1 MSLAR
6 APGAN
11 VISGRLPPAQKGR
24 DFRRLPVGDVPVRR
38 ARARPT
44 RLAAGKQDRIPS
56 GIGTGARRVGNRR
69 VVRGVRKTVLAKEA
83 AATADEDSL
92 VPGGSVPETAA
103 AGANASTLVV
113 DAAAGSSDSET
124 ASGKPP
130 GRDEV
135 KLIVTDVDGTL
146 LNSNQ
151 ELTLRVEAALARAA
165 AAGVPTVLATGK
177 SRGPW
182 ADAVLGK
189 LAGAPMP
196 GVFVQGCLTCDA
208 DGTVLESIE
217 LDSVVAQ
224 SVIRFAER
232 AGASAVAF
240 CGSRILCSRR
250 DENTDL
256 VLKYGEPA
264 PEAVGPMIAN
274 VIDEGI
280 GINKILLFCDE
291 KDMPA
296 LREDAEL
303 MFENDCAITTAV
315 PGMLE
320 FLPMGASKGAA
331 VARLLARM
339 GVDPKNVLALGD
351 GENDA
356 EMLALAGTAVAMKGS
371 AELVVAAARGVVGGS
386 NDEDG
391 VADAVEKY
399 VLAARGLRPASEI
412 KMPPEEPPERGP
424 GSAKAA
430 KADSPTQ
437 IKTRSIAA
445 AVAAAE
451 RAAEEKEQK
460 KRVQEME
467 KAKRTNAELLEASKA
482 ATARL
487 AQLRGSLLETEAAL
501 ASAEEEERLKIGS
514 IREKAKQVA
523 SSKSAAFEEAKVADK
538 RAAEAEARARSGG
551 WGDDAN
557 AGDAAEVSNAD
568 TWVTAAESE
577 QRQAVAAAAAAAG
590 ARARSAVAD
599 FQEAAAADEAARNQ
613 NQNENGNAA
622 SSGVSAEIVFP
633 DDDGNSPS
641 SALPSF
647 AKIGG
652 FFAAALQTVSRL
664 ASPEA
669 QKKRALAERAA
680 AKASL
685 LATVVATNIGR
696 ECDAAQLSAVQ
707 AATLELEALN
717 PTKRPATSSLLRGRW
732 SAVFTNSRQLLG
744 MDKKLSLTKQSGPV
758 YMAHDVEES
767 RSEWQYTWPVKVE
780 RAALSVTNEGYGLF
794 MSFEQ
799 TKLFG
804 LFGMPGAGKAKE
816 YGDLEI
822 TYLDLDM
829 MLARGANQTVYVFVQ
844 TNSNYRIGDL
854 DSGDVNRRLN

>member
-56 GIGTGARRVGNRR
+56 GIGAGARRVGNRR

-92 VPGGSVPETAA
+92 VPGGSVPGTAA

-523 SSKSAAFEEAKVADK
+523 SSKSAAFAEAKVADK

-557 AGDAAEVSNAD
+557 AGEAAEVSNVD
-568 TWVTAAESE
+568 TWVIAAESE
-577 QRQAVAAAAAAAG
+577 QREAVTAAAAAAG
-590 ARARSAVAD
+590 ARAEAAVAD
-599 FQEAAAADEAARNQ
+599 FEEAAAADEAARNA
-613 NQNENGNAA
+613 G
-622 SSGVSAEIVFP
+622 SSVAPEIVLP
-633 DDDGNSPS
+633 DEDDDGRSPS
-641 SALPSF
+641 PPPLPSF
-647 AKIGG
+647 ASIGG

-669 QKKRALAERAA
+669 RKKRAEAERAA

-685 LATVVATNIGR
+685 LATVVSTNIGR
-696 ECDAAQLSAVQ
+696 DCDAAQLSAVQ

-717 PTKRPATSSLLRGRW
+717 PTKRPAASALLRGRW

-744 MDKKLSLTKQSGPV
+744 MDKKLSLTRQSGPV

-780 RAALSVTNEGYGLF
+780 RASLQVTGEGNGLS

-804 LFGMPGAGKAKE
+804 LFGVPGAGKAKE
-816 YGDLEI
+816 YGELEI
-822 TYLDLDM
+822 TYLDLDV
-829 MLARGANQTVYVFVQ
+829 MLARGENQTVYVFVQ

>member
-1 MSLAR
+1 M
-6 APGAN
+6 
-11 VISGRLPPAQKGR
+11 
-24 DFRRLPVGDVPVRR
+24 RR

-44 RLAAGKQDRIPS
+44 RVGAGKQERVS
-56 GIGTGARRVGNRR
+56 TGMGAGARRVGNRR

-83 AATADEDSL
+83 AATADEDSF
-92 VPGGSVPETAA
+92 VPGGSVPETPA
-103 AGANASTLVV
+103 AGASVSTLVV
-113 DAAAGSSDSET
+113 DAGAGSSNGGA
-124 ASGKPP
+124 ASMEPP

-146 LNSNQ
+146 LNSDQ

-182 ADAVLGK
+182 ADVILGK

-196 GVFVQGCLTCDA
+196 GVFVQGCVTCDA

-217 LDSVVAQ
+217 LESVIAQ
-224 SVIRFAER
+224 SVIQFAER

-250 DENTDL
+250 NKDTDL

-303 MFENDCAITTAV
+303 MFENDCTITTAV

-331 VARLLARM
+331 VARLLVRL

-371 AELVVAAARGVVGGS
+371 APLVVDASRGVIGGS

-412 KMPPEEPPERGP
+412 KMPPEEFLDPT

-430 KADSPTQ
+430 RNSPTQ

-460 KRVQEME
+460 KLAQQME

-501 ASAEEEERLKIGS
+501 ASAEEEERLKVGS
-514 IREKAKQVA
+514 IHEKAKRVA
-523 SSKSAAFEEAKVADK
+523 SSKSAAFAEAKAADK

-557 AGDAAEVSNAD
+557 GSGEAAEVSNAD
-568 TWVTAAESE
+568 TWVTAAERE
-577 QRQAVAAAAAAAG
+577 QRAAVAAAAAAAG
-590 ARARSAVAD
+590 ARAEAAVAD
-599 FQEAAAADEAARNQ
+599 FEEAAAADEAARNDA
-613 NQNENGNAA
+613 G
-622 SSGVSAEIVFP
+622 SSRMAAEIVLP
-633 DDDGNSPS
+633 DEDDDSSSSPS
-641 SALPSF
+641 PSALPSF
-647 AKIGG
+647 GSIGG

-669 QKKRALAERAA
+669 RKKRAEAERAA

-685 LATVVATNIGR
+685 LATVVSTNIGR
-696 ECDAAQLSAVQ
+696 DCDAAQLSAVQ

-717 PTKRPATSSLLRGRW
+717 PTKRPAASSLLRGRW

-744 MDKKLSLTKQSGPV
+744 MDKRLSLTRQSGPV

-780 RAALSVTNEGYGLF
+780 RAGLQVTGEGNGLS

-804 LFGMPGAGKAKE
+804 MFRMPGAGKAKE
-816 YGDLEI
+816 YGELEI
-822 TYLDLDM
+822 TYLDLDV

>member
-1 MSLAR
+1 
-6 APGAN
+6 
-11 VISGRLPPAQKGR
+11 
-24 DFRRLPVGDVPVRR
+24 VRR

-56 GIGTGARRVGNRR
+56 GIGAGARRVGNRR

-92 VPGGSVPETAA
+92 VPGGSVPGTAA

-487 AQLRGSLLETEAAL
+487 AQLRGSLQETEAAL
-501 ASAEEEERLKIGS
+501 ASAEEEERVKVGS

-523 SSKSAAFEEAKVADK
+523 SSKSAAFAEAKVADK

-557 AGDAAEVSNAD
+557 AGEAAEVSNVD
-568 TWVTAAESE
+568 TWVIAAESE
-577 QRQAVAAAAAAAG
+577 QREAVTAAAAAAG
-590 ARARSAVAD
+590 ARAEAAVAD
-599 FQEAAAADEAARNQ
+599 FEEAAAADEAARNA
-613 NQNENGNAA
+613 G
-622 SSGVSAEIVFP
+622 SSVAPEIVLP
-633 DDDGNSPS
+633 DEDDDGRSPS
-641 SALPSF
+641 PPPLPSF
-647 AKIGG
+647 ASIGG

-669 QKKRALAERAA
+669 RKKRAEAERAA

-685 LATVVATNIGR
+685 LATVVSTNIGR
-696 ECDAAQLSAVQ
+696 DCDAAQLSAVQ

-717 PTKRPATSSLLRGRW
+717 PTKRPAASALLRGRW

-744 MDKKLSLTKQSGPV
+744 MDKKLSLTRQSGPV

-780 RAALSVTNEGYGLF
+780 RASLQVTGEGNGLS

-804 LFGMPGAGKAKE
+804 LFGVPGAGKAKE
-816 YGDLEI
+816 YGELEI
-822 TYLDLDM
+822 TYLDLDV
-829 MLARGANQTVYVFVQ
+829 MLARGENQTVYVFVQ

>member
-6 APGAN
+6 ASGAN
-11 VISGRLPPAQKGR
+11 VISSRLPPARTGSVS
-24 DFRRLPVGDVPVRR
+24 RRLHVGDVPVGR

-44 RLAAGKQDRIPS
+44 RIAAGKQERVSS
-56 GIGTGARRVGNRR
+56 GIGAGARRVGNRR

-83 AATADEDSL
+83 AATADEDSF
-92 VPGGSVPETAA
+92 VPGGSVPETPAV
-103 AGANASTLVV
+103 GASASTLVV
-113 DAAAGSSDSET
+113 DVTAGSNDSEAT
-124 ASGKPP
+124 SGKPP
-130 GRDEV
+130 EGDEV

-196 GVFVQGCLTCDA
+196 GVFVQGCVTCDA

-217 LDSVVAQ
+217 LESVIAQ
-224 SVIRFAER
+224 SVFRFAER

-240 CGSRILCSRR
+240 CGSRILCARR
-250 DENTDL
+250 NKDTDL

-291 KDMPA
+291 KDMPV

-331 VARLLARM
+331 VARLLDRL

-371 AELVVAAARGVVGGS
+371 AALVVDAARGVIGGS

-412 KMPPEEPPERGP
+412 KMPPEGLPDPPS
-424 GSAKAA
+424 SAKGAR
-430 KADSPTQ
+430 DSPMQ

-460 KRVQEME
+460 KLAQEME
-467 KAKRTNAELLEASKA
+467 KAKRKNAELLEASKA
-482 ATARL
+482 ATAKL

-501 ASAEEEERLKIGS
+501 ASAEEEERMNIGS
-514 IREKAKQVA
+514 IREKVKQVA
-523 SSKSAAFEEAKVADK
+523 TSKSAAFAEAKVADK
-538 RAAEAEARARSGG
+538 RAAEAEARAQSGG

-557 AGDAAEVSNAD
+557 GGEAEVSNAD
-568 TWVTAAESE
+568 TWVTAAERE
-577 QRQAVAAAAAAAG
+577 QREAAAAAAAAAE
-590 ARARSAVAD
+590 ARAEAAVAD
-599 FQEAAAADEAARNQ
+599 FKEAAAADEAARNA
-613 NQNENGNAA
+613 G
-622 SSGVSAEIVFP
+622 SSTTADIILSDE
-633 DDDGNSPS
+633 DDDGRSPS
-641 SALPSF
+641 SSSLPSF
-647 AKIGG
+647 ASIGG
-652 FFAAALQTVSRL
+652 FFAAALQTVSQL

-669 QKKRALAERAA
+669 RKKRAEAERAA

-685 LATVVATNIGR
+685 LATVVPTNIGR
-696 ECDAAQLSAVQ
+696 DCDATQLSAVQ

-717 PTKRPATSSLLRGRW
+717 PTKRPAMSSLLRGRW

-744 MDKKLSLTKQSGPV
+744 MDKKLSLTRQSGPV

-780 RAALSVTNEGYGLF
+780 RASLRVTGEGNGLS

-816 YGDLEI
+816 YGELEI
-822 TYLDLDM
+822 TYLDLDV

-854 DSGDVNRRLN
+854 DSGDVNRRLS

>member
-6 APGAN
+6 APGATN
-11 VISGRLPPAQKGR
+11 VISSRLPPAQTGC

-44 RLAAGKQDRIPS
+44 RLAAGKQERVPS
-56 GIGTGARRVGNRR
+56 GIGAGARRVGNRR

-83 AATADEDSL
+83 AATADEESF
-92 VPGGSVPETAA
+92 VPGGSVPGTPA
-103 AGANASTLVV
+103 AGTSTSASTLVV
-113 DAAAGSSDSET
+113 DAAAGSSDGEC
-124 ASGKPP
+124 ASGNPAS

-146 LNSNQ
+146 LNSDQ

-182 ADAVLGK
+182 ADVVLRK

-196 GVFVQGCLTCDA
+196 GVFVQGCVTCDA
-208 DGTVLESIE
+208 DGSVLESIE
-217 LDSVVAQ
+217 LESVVAQ

-250 DENTDL
+250 DKDTDL

-331 VARLLARM
+331 VARLLDRL

-371 AELVVAAARGVVGGS
+371 AAGVVDAARGVVGGS

-412 KMPPEEPPERGP
+412 KMPPEEPPEPP

-430 KADSPTQ
+430 RDSPTQ

-460 KRVQEME
+460 KLAQEME

-487 AQLRGSLLETEAAL
+487 AQLRGSLQETEAAL
-501 ASAEEEERLKIGS
+501 ASAEEEERVKVGS

-523 SSKSAAFEEAKVADK
+523 SSKSAAFAEAKVADK

-557 AGDAAEVSNAD
+557 AGEAAEVSNVD
-568 TWVTAAESE
+568 TWVIAAESE
-577 QRQAVAAAAAAAG
+577 QREAVTAAAAAAG
-590 ARARSAVAD
+590 ARAEAAVAD
-599 FQEAAAADEAARNQ
+599 FEEAAAADEAARNA
-613 NQNENGNAA
+613 G
-622 SSGVSAEIVFP
+622 SSVAPEIVLP
-633 DDDGNSPS
+633 DEDDDGRSPS
-641 SALPSF
+641 SPPLPSF
-647 AKIGG
+647 ASIGG

-669 QKKRALAERAA
+669 RKKRAEAERAA

-685 LATVVATNIGR
+685 LATVVSTNIGR
-696 ECDAAQLSAVQ
+696 DCDAAQLSAVQ

-717 PTKRPATSSLLRGRW
+717 PTKRPAASALLRGRW

-744 MDKKLSLTKQSGPV
+744 MDKKLSLTRQSGPV

-780 RAALSVTNEGYGLF
+780 RASLQVTGEGNGLS

-816 YGDLEI
+816 YGELEI
-822 TYLDLDM
+822 TYLDLDV

>member
-24 DFRRLPVGDVPVRR
+24 DFRRMPVGDVPVRR

-56 GIGTGARRVGNRR
+56 GIGAGARRVGNRR

-92 VPGGSVPETAA
+92 VPGGSVPGTAA
-103 AGANASTLVV
+103 AGASASTLVV

-124 ASGKPP
+124 ASGNPP

-196 GVFVQGCLTCDA
+196 GVFVQGCVTCDA

-331 VARLLARM
+331 VARLLARL

-460 KRVQEME
+460 KLAQEMD

-523 SSKSAAFEEAKVADK
+523 SFKSAAFAEAKVADK

-551 WGDDAN
+551 WGDDAS

-577 QRQAVAAAAAAAG
+577 QREAVAAAAAAAG
-590 ARARSAVAD
+590 ARAQAAVAD

-613 NQNENGNAA
+613 NKSAT
-622 SSGVSAEIVFP
+622 SSVAAEIVLP

-647 AKIGG
+647 ASIGG

-669 QKKRALAERAA
+669 QRKRAEAERAA

-744 MDKKLSLTKQSGPV
+744 MDKKLSLTRQSGPV

-780 RAALSVTNEGYGLF
+780 RASLRVTGEGYGLS

>member
-1 MSLAR
+1 M
-6 APGAN
+6 
-11 VISGRLPPAQKGR
+11 
-24 DFRRLPVGDVPVRR
+24 
-38 ARARPT
+38 
-44 RLAAGKQDRIPS
+44 
-56 GIGTGARRVGNRR
+56 
-69 VVRGVRKTVLAKEA
+69 
-83 AATADEDSL
+83 
-92 VPGGSVPETAA
+92 
-103 AGANASTLVV
+103 
-113 DAAAGSSDSET
+113 
-124 ASGKPP
+124 
-130 GRDEV
+130 
-135 KLIVTDVDGTL
+135 
-146 LNSNQ
+146 
-151 ELTLRVEAALARAA
+151 
-165 AAGVPTVLATGK
+165 
-177 SRGPW
+177 
-182 ADAVLGK
+182 
-189 LAGAPMP
+189 
-196 GVFVQGCLTCDA
+196 
-208 DGTVLESIE
+208 
-217 LDSVVAQ
+217 
-224 SVIRFAER
+224 
-232 AGASAVAF
+232 
-240 CGSRILCSRR
+240 
-250 DENTDL
+250 
-256 VLKYGEPA
+256 LKYGEPA

-331 VARLLARM
+331 VARLLDRL

-371 AELVVAAARGVVGGS
+371 AARVVDAARGVVGGS

-412 KMPPEEPPERGP
+412 KMPPEELPEPP

-430 KADSPTQ
+430 RDSPTQ

-460 KRVQEME
+460 KLAQEME

-487 AQLRGSLLETEAAL
+487 AQLRGSLQETEAAL
-501 ASAEEEERLKIGS
+501 ASAEEEERVKVGS

-523 SSKSAAFEEAKVADK
+523 SSKSAAFAEAKVADK
-538 RAAEAEARARSGG
+538 RAAEARRARALGRL
-551 WGDDAN
+551 GDDAN
-557 AGDAAEVSNAD
+557 AVSRGGVQRD
-568 TWVTAAESE
+568 TRHRRGERTE
-577 QRQAVAAAAAAAG
+577 RGCGGGGGGAG
-590 ARARSAVAD
+590 ARAEAAVAD
-599 FQEAAAADEAARNQ
+599 FEEAAAADEGTKRGFERA
-613 NQNENGNAA
+613 
-622 SSGVSAEIVFP
+622 AEIVSGRGRRRSIAPPPPLPRSPASAFP
-633 DDDGNSPS
+633 
-641 SALPSF
+641 
-647 AKIGG
+647 
-652 FFAAALQTVSRL
+652 AAARRRL
-664 ASPEA
+664 AARPPGAEETRRGGARRRES
-669 QKKRALAERAA
+669 LAA
-680 AKASL
+680 
-685 LATVVATNIGR
+685 ATVVSTNIGR
-696 ECDAAQLSAVQ
+696 DCDAARLRRAGGD
-707 AATLELEALN
+707 ARAGGAE
-717 PTKRPATSSLLRGRW
+717 PTKARGVGVAGRW

-744 MDKKLSLTKQSGPV
+744 MDKKPSLTRQSGPV

-780 RAALSVTNEGYGLF
+780 RASLQVTGEGNGLS

-816 YGDLEI
+816 YGELEI
-822 TYLDLDM
+822 TYLDLDV